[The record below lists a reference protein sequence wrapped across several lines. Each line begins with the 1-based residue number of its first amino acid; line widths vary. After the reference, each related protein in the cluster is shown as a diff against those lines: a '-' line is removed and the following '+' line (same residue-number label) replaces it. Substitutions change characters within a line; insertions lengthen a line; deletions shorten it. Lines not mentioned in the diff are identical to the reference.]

1 MELRISIEEKNALI
15 QCQAEVRYKYTLKR
29 IADTETMWSIVGND
43 NSFSI
48 QSIQWKDKIIPYMVC
63 KRICTSILC

>member
-48 QSIQWKDKIIPYMVC
+48 QSNGKI
-63 KRICTSILC
+63 